1 MVLIFG
7 IIDVNGTEVKM
18 ILPEG
23 LRNVLALNVKVRSM
37 LAIEG
42 RFRGSNI
49 YKVKGILYYRHTIK
63 VI

>member
-1 MVLIFG
+1 MVLVFK

-37 LAIEG
+37 LTIEG
-42 RFRGSNI
+42 QFRGSNI
-49 YKVKGILYYRHTIK
+49 YEVK
-63 VI
+63 